1 ISSAAS
7 NLCGAASVTFELAK
21 ADPVAYT
28 QAAIGLYD
36 SGEGTIRSLKIKPS
50 ATLRQGTLPS
60 GNNAADWL
68 VLASLRDSENWVFTY
83 KGTGGWWDD
92 LKAMQLP
99 HTVAEWMRKFGYS
112 DIHNETNLGFCK
124 DWDN

>member
-1 ISSAAS
+1 MALSESQTKALALVTDFRTHQASVWTNLSRADVADGLEVRINDPTAISSAAS

-50 ATLRQGTLPS
+50 ATLRQ
-60 GNNAADWL
+60 AAL
-68 VLASLRDSENWVFTY
+68 IKYR
-83 KGTGGWWDD
+83 
-92 LKAMQLP
+92 
-99 HTVAEWMRKFGYS
+99 YS
-112 DIHNETNLGFCK
+112 DHSSQQ
-124 DWDN
+124 